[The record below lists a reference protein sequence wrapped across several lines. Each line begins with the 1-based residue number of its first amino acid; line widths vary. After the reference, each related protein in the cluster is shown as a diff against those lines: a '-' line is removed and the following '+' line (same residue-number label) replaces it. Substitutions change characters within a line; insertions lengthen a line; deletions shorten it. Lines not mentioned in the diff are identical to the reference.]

1 MDLSAIGI
9 ETNFSYLDWCIVIG
23 YLLVIVAIGVYI
35 KRYISSVTD
44 FIVAGRGLK
53 TFLAIAT
60 MIGTELGL
68 VTVMYSSQKGFTGGF
83 AAFHIALAAAIVT
96 AVVGLSGFI
105 VVPLRRMG
113 VMTIPEFYDK
123 RFGHGVRI
131 LGGIILA
138 FSGILNMGLFLKAG
152 AIFVMGITNIGITNI
167 SSDMQLALGTELKI
181 IMTVL
186 LGCVLL
192 YTALG
197 GMVSVVVLD
206 YIQFVVLSF
215 SLLITTVLAIR
226 FLDWQ
231 NIVDVVSEYKGP
243 AGFNPFHPPP
253 EGFGTLYVVWMFFL
267 GLVSCAIWQT
277 AVIRACAAESISV
290 VKKLY
295 IWSSIGFLIRFL
307 LPYFFGI
314 CAFVFIV
321 QSEPLRS
328 IFLPEGTEASSD
340 IILMAMPVF
349 LSQILPAGL
358 IGIVSAG
365 MLAAFMSTHDSYL
378 LCWSSVLTQDVVAPW
393 FKNGLSSKVR
403 LLLTRIFI
411 VVIGIFILIWGLWYD
426 LGQDLWD
433 YMAISGAIYFTGAIA
448 LLVFGIY
455 WKRASKAGAYGALV
469 CGFLALIGLAPVQKV
484 LGFMLNP
491 IKLHYGI
498 TKEIP
503 VAELTEKMVLVKEV
517 LEGDQMALIYENI
530 GSEIIGLITI
540 GLALSFMVVG
550 SLIFPDR
557 SRSQQLFRV
566 QGVRIYEF
574 LD

>member
-1 MDLSAIGI
+1 MDLSALGI
-9 ETNFSYLDWCIVIG
+9 ETHFGRLDWCIVIG
-23 YLLVIVAIGVYI
+23 YLLVIVAVGVYI
-35 KRYISSVTD
+35 RRYISNVTD

-53 TFLAIAT
+53 TFLAVAT

-68 VTVMYSSQKGFTGGF
+68 VTVMYSAQKGFTGGF

-96 AVVGLSGFI
+96 AVVGLTGFI
-105 VVPLRRMG
+105 VVPLRRMK
-113 VMTIPEFYDK
+113 VMTIPEFYEK
-123 RFGHGVRI
+123 RFGRNVRI

-152 AIFVMGITNIGITNI
+152 AIFVMGITNIGVTNI
-167 SSDMQLALGTELKI
+167 TPDMELGLGTELKI

-215 SLLITTVLAIR
+215 SLLATTVLAIR
-226 FLDWQ
+226 YLGWY
-231 NIVDVVSEYKGP
+231 NIIEIVSERKGA

-253 EGFGTLYVVWMFFL
+253 EGFGTSYVIWMFFL

-277 AVIRACAAESISV
+277 AVIRACAAESIRV

-321 QSEPLRS
+321 QREPLRGV
-328 IFLPEGTEASSD
+328 FLPEGTEASSD

-393 FKNGLSSKVR
+393 FKKGLSSKAR

-411 VVIGIFILIWGLWYD
+411 VAIGIFILVWGLWYD

-455 WKRASKAGAYGALV
+455 WKRASKVGAY
-469 CGFLALIGLAPVQKV
+469 LALICGFGALSGLKPVQALLGMDVSSAIVGLTVIALAIV
-484 LGFMLNP
+484 L
-491 IKLHYGI
+491 
-498 TKEIP
+498 
-503 VAELTEKMVLVKEV
+503 
-517 LEGDQMALIYENI
+517 
-530 GSEIIGLITI
+530 
-540 GLALSFMVVG
+540 MVVG
-550 SLIFPDR
+550 SLLFPDR
-557 SRSQQLFRV
+557 GRAPERK
-566 QGVRIYEF
+566 E
-574 LD
+574 